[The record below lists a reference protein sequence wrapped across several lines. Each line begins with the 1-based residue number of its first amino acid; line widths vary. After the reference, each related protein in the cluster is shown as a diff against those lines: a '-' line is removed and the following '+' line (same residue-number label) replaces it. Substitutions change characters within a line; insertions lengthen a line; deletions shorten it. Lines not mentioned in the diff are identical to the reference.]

1 MDDPKPQRWSPPEGE
16 ALVAHNLKI
25 CRKVARL
32 SQEDVAERMRRL
44 GFKIHQ
50 TQIAKIENGTRS
62 ITFNEVIGLA
72 KALSVPAEHFMTE
85 AVAGPDDPSYEL
97 QEAAFAIQAAE
108 REWRVAQDLADAAK
122 ARLDETERTY
132 DEIAERLGV
141 DAQGQS
147 AELVWYPAPNSPW
160 DPLREGAGPSAG

>member
-1 MDDPKPQRWSPPEGE
+1 MDDGTPRRWSPPEGE
-16 ALVAHNLKI
+16 ELVAHNLKI

-44 GFKIHQ
+44 GFKVHQ
-50 TQIAKIENGTRS
+50 TQIAKIENSSRS
-62 ITFNEVIGLA
+62 ISFNEVIGLA
-72 KALSVPAEHFMTE
+72 KALNVPAEHFMTE

-122 ARLDETERTY
+122 ARLTEAEHAY

-141 DAQGQS
+141 DRADQP
-147 AELVWYPAPNSPW
+147 AERVWYPAPNSPA
-160 DPLREGAGPSAG
+160 DPLRNEGDTAAE

>member
-1 MDDPKPQRWSPPEGE
+1 MDEPEPKRWTPPEGE

-44 GFKIHQ
+44 GFKLHQ
-50 TQIAKIENGTRS
+50 TQIAKIENGGRS

-72 KALSVPAEHFMTE
+72 KALNVPAESFMTQ
-85 AVAGPDDPSYEL
+85 AVAGPDDPGYEL

-122 ARLDETERTY
+122 VRLDDAERAY
-132 DEIAERLGV
+132 DEIAERLGI
-141 DAQGQS
+141 DTRGQS
-147 AELVWYPAPNSPW
+147 AELVWYPAPNSPG
-160 DPLREGAGPSAG
+160 DPLREDTGPSAE